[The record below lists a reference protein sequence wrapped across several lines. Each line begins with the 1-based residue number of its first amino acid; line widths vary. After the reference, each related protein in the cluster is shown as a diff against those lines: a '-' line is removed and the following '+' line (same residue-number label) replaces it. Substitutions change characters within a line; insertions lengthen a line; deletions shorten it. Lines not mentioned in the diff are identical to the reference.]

1 MNTMARRIV
10 KKVLP
15 EYFDLIAS
23 GKKKF
28 EIRVADFE
36 VQEGDTLV
44 LEEWDSMDHAT
55 RKPTGR
61 SLEKTVTFVRKF
73 DLNQFNQQEEIEK
86 HGIVAMQFE

>member
-1 MNTMARRIV
+1 MANKIV
-10 KKVLP
+10 KKILP

-36 VQEGDTLV
+36 ANEGDTLV
-44 LEEWDSMDHAT
+44 LEEWDSLDHAT

-61 SLEKTVTFVRKF
+61 TIEKTITYATEF

-86 HGIVAMQFE
+86 HGIRVMQFE